1 MWPKIENLHFKFVKK
16 SEYYFGTKFYGKS
29 YGESPVAQKRC
40 VWTQLK
46 WYYGKKGFLSAGTI
60 EKSEVN
66 FFNLFTMRPYLHGN
80 TSW

>member
-1 MWPKIENLHFKFVKK
+1 MKLDR
-16 SEYYFGTKFYGKS
+16 YFGAKFYGKLND
-29 YGESPVAQKRC
+29 ESPVAQKRC

-46 WYYGKKGFLSAGTI
+46 WYYWEKGFHSAVTI
-60 EKSEVN
+60 EKPEVN